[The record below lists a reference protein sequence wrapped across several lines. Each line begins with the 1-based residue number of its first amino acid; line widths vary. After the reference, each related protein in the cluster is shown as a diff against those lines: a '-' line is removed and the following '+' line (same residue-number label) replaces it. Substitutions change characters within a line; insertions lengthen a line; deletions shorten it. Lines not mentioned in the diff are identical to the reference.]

1 MRLPKGF
8 RKNYFRLSA
17 ITATTNQVTLQAQSA
32 RVATFHMPWS
42 FEHDEEEELLDEEL
56 EASRCSALLSIKPC
70 HCNCYFFK
78 KTRKTLRLHPN
89 QNYFFN
95 YFKSLNNAISPP
107 LHAMIFH

>member
-17 ITATTNQVTLQAQSA
+17 ITATTNQVTLQAQCA
-32 RVATFHMPWS
+32 RIATFHMPWS
-42 FEHDEEEELLDEEL
+42 FEDDSQEELLEEELDSLP
-56 EASRCSALLSIKPC
+56 CALVLGQKPC

-89 QNYFFN
+89 QNFFFN

-107 LHAMIFH
+107 YMP